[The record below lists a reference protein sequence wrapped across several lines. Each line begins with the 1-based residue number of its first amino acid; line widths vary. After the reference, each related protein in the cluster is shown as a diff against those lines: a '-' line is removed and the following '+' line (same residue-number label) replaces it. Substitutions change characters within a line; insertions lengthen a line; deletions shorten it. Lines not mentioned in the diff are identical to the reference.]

1 MVKIIGN
8 GTLIT
13 RDTADP
19 LINDGA
25 VVVEDSLIVDL
36 GKKADMISKYKDH
49 IFTDA
54 HGGIIMPGLINA
66 HTHIYSAFAR
76 GMILPGAKVSRNFPE
91 ILENLW
97 WRVDRSLTLEDIKYS
112 AYAVYLDSI
121 KNGVT
126 TVFDHHASGG
136 NPSGSLFTI
145 AGAASELGIRTSLC
159 YEVSDRDGLE
169 IATAGI
175 KENCDFIKHCNTE
188 SGDMIKGMF
197 GLHASFTLSEETL
210 EICSE
215 AGREAGF
222 HVHVAEGIADLQHSL
237 KNYNKRVVERL
248 NDGGILGDKSIAVH
262 CIHVNENE
270 MDILKYNNTMVVNNP
285 ESNMGNA
292 VGYSPIIRLMEKGIP
307 VGLGTDGYATDMFES
322 LKTANIISKHHLC
335 DPQAGWSEAPEA
347 LFENNRKITDRF
359 FKRPLGIIKKGSYA
373 DVIVVDYNPI
383 TPLNEYNINSHLLF
397 GVMGRNVISTMVNGE
412 FLMKDREILCA
423 DDEKIHSESR
433 EVCAGF
439 WKRV

>member
-1 MVKIIGN
+1 M
-8 GTLIT
+8 
-13 RDTADP
+13 
-19 LINDGA
+19 
-25 VVVEDSLIVDL
+25 
-36 GKKADMISKYKDH
+36 
-49 IFTDA
+49 
-54 HGGIIMPGLINA
+54 
-66 HTHIYSAFAR
+66 
-76 GMILPGAKVSRNFPE
+76 E
-91 ILENLW
+91 ILKET
-97 WRVDRSLTLEDIKYS
+97 D
-112 AYAVYLDSI
+112 
-121 KNGVT
+121 
-126 TVFDHHASGG
+126 
-136 NPSGSLFTI
+136 TI
-145 AGAASELGIRTSLC
+145 
-159 YEVSDRDGLE
+159 V
-169 IATAGI
+169 
-175 KENCDFIKHCNTE
+175 
-188 SGDMIKGMF
+188 
-197 GLHASFTLSEETL
+197 
-210 EICSE
+210 
-215 AGREAGF
+215 
-222 HVHVAEGIADLQHSL
+222 VH
-237 KNYNKRVVERL
+237 
-248 NDGGILGDKSIAVH
+248 
-262 CIHVNENE
+262 
-270 MDILKYNNTMVVNNP
+270 NP